1 MLHQS
6 EPTSPP
12 LHPST
17 NRPLMQVAFS
27 SSSVQHSAVKIWS
40 FNRTASL
47 AAIASLI
54 ATTPSALAHHAEW
67 MSDSPALQ
75 GLSMPVH
82 GLDHLLLSLTVGFLS
97 VKLGRH
103 KGVAIA
109 AIHTAGLLFGALV
122 NFAGAES
129 GALTYGIPTL
139 AAVAS
144 LALLVRKTGAPA
156 VIAACGLTTLLAGI
170 LNAGAMVAAVRD
182 AGGQTSGLFLGATLI
197 GCAIVTSAGA
207 LAGTLLDVER
217 KTPRSTLAAIALL
230 VMTIASV
237 LSPDLNEAII
247 RFLES

>member
-17 NRPLMQVAFS
+17 NHLPMRVAFLRR
-27 SSSVQHSAVKIWS
+27 SVQHSTVKIWS
-40 FNRTASL
+40 FNRTAPL
-47 AAIASLI
+47 AAIASLT

-82 GLDHLLLSLTVGFLS
+82 GLDHLLLSLSVGFLS
-97 VKLGRH
+97 VKLGGR
-103 KGVAIA
+103 KGLAIA
-109 AIHTAGLLFGALV
+109 AVHTAGLLFGALV

-139 AAVAS
+139 AATAS
-144 LALLVRKTGAPA
+144 LALLARGTRAPA
-156 VIAACGLTTLLAGI
+156 VIAAYGLTTLLAGI
-170 LNAGAMVAAVRD
+170 FNAGAMVAAVRD

-207 LAGTLLDVER
+207 LAGTLLDVEKR
-217 KTPRSTLAAIALL
+217 TPRSTIAAFALL
-230 VMTIASV
+230 AMTVASV

>member
-12 LHPST
+12 LRPST
-17 NRPLMQVAFS
+17 NRPPMQLAFP
-27 SSSVQHSAVKIWS
+27 SSSVQHPRVKIWS
-40 FNRTASL
+40 FNRTAPL
-47 AAIASLI
+47 AAIASL
-54 ATTPSALAHHAEW
+54 AAATPSAFAHHAEW

-97 VKLGRH
+97 VKLGGRN
-103 KGVAIA
+103 GLAIA
-109 AIHTAGLLFGALV
+109 AVHSAGLLFGALV

-139 AAVAS
+139 AAIAS
-144 LALLVRKTGAPA
+144 LALLARKTAAPA
-156 VIAACGLTTLLAGI
+156 LIAGCGLTTLLAGI
-170 LNAGAMVAAVRD
+170 LNAGAMVATVRD

>member
-1 MLHQS
+1 
-6 EPTSPP
+6 
-12 LHPST
+12 
-17 NRPLMQVAFS
+17 
-27 SSSVQHSAVKIWS
+27 
-40 FNRTASL
+40 
-47 AAIASLI
+47 
-54 ATTPSALAHHAEW
+54 
-67 MSDSPALQ
+67 
-75 GLSMPVH
+75 MPVH

-97 VKLGRH
+97 VKLGGRN
-103 KGVAIA
+103 GLAIA
-109 AIHTAGLLFGALV
+109 AVHSAGLLFGALV

-139 AAVAS
+139 AAIAS
-144 LALLVRKTGAPA
+144 LALLARKTAAPA
-156 VIAACGLTTLLAGI
+156 LIAGCGLTTLLAGI